1 MKKRIIVE
9 HGEVKRIALLM
20 NCTYEMVSH
29 SLAYR
34 KDTKLAKAIR
44 KMALTRGGVEVG
56 DEPVNDTSHEEEF
69 VKTVWR
75 WICLVAHPYRKRKAV
90 CRLLPAQFT
99 LMGGIDGRQ
108 FDLGDVLGSI
118 ELRQFRAADKKSA
131 DRQTGRF

>member
-44 KMALTRGGVEVG
+44 KMALMRGGVEVG
-56 DEPVNDTSHEEEF
+56 DESVNDTSHEEEF
-69 VKTVWR
+69 VKTV
-75 WICLVAHPYRKRKAV
+75 
-90 CRLLPAQFT
+90 
-99 LMGGIDGRQ
+99 
-108 FDLGDVLGSI
+108 
-118 ELRQFRAADKKSA
+118 
-131 DRQTGRF
+131 

>member
-56 DEPVNDTSHEEEF
+56 DEPVNDPSHEEEF
-69 VKTVWR
+69 VKTV
-75 WICLVAHPYRKRKAV
+75 
-90 CRLLPAQFT
+90 
-99 LMGGIDGRQ
+99 
-108 FDLGDVLGSI
+108 
-118 ELRQFRAADKKSA
+118 
-131 DRQTGRF
+131 

>member
-44 KMALTRGGVEVG
+44 KMALMRGGIEVG
-56 DEPVNDTSHEEEF
+56 NEPENNVNHESGIIE
-69 VKTVWR
+69 TV
-75 WICLVAHPYRKRKAV
+75 
-90 CRLLPAQFT
+90 
-99 LMGGIDGRQ
+99 
-108 FDLGDVLGSI
+108 
-118 ELRQFRAADKKSA
+118 
-131 DRQTGRF
+131 